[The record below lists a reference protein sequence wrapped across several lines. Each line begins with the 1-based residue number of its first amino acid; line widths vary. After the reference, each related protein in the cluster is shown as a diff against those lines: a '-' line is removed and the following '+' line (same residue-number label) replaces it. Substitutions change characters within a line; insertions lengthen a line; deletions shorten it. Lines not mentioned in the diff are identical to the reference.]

1 MTTSAGG
8 PGRGPGSGTA
18 GTSAAGTGI
27 GAGSSAGA
35 APGSGAGSAA
45 GAGATG
51 SVGAGPGTGLR
62 TGSDTGVAQ
71 GAGTVPVPGSGDPEP
86 RLHEAQTEALA
97 AEARALLDDPELT
110 PFDARRAIVRLL
122 GAHHDPDTGLT
133 RFGFWA
139 PELVIARVAERDVA
153 LELFTPLDPVDF
165 TAPRLAVTVQRRLI
179 PLAGVGDYRFAVVE
193 GVQAGRADRAGAFY
207 WVHARDDAGTDIV
220 VRDLL
225 ACSTPYGAFAP
236 AEVYDTLSLE
246 RGRTDLDHFA
256 HPAGVPSSML
266 ELHIPTAT
274 AGGTVADL
282 AEVYRGIARTLEA
295 GEPLGPEQQVYA
307 SYDAIQPLP
316 IDPTIERPG
325 GGASFLVT
333 DVVDE
338 MDGTVGVLLRHPENV
353 NWGYDN
359 IVASSSATNPSLL
372 ATRRPDEMVALA
384 EALHALPEP
393 IMLIYDIVYGHAD
406 NQAVEILPQRFFKGP
421 NMYGQDL
428 NHQDPT
434 VRAMLL
440 EMQRRR
446 MNSGCD
452 GLRVD
457 GAQDFKF
464 YDPRSGRVEYDDDY
478 LRSMSE
484 VVQEIGGHSR
494 RVFMIFEDGRPWPRD
509 DWETASTYRDV
520 IEQQPDVYQWGP
532 LIFAHNTP
540 MLENFW
546 ADKWWR
552 TEQVARIGGNW
563 IGGCA
568 NHDTVRRGTQV
579 DPALPINRHLGPSL
593 PEILDTAYDNP
604 AIDLAAYALFPGIPM
619 DFLNATTRTPWGF
632 MRTTDDVYG
641 VKVMAEEALFME
653 WQVSEADF
661 AERASFAR
669 SKRHGFASR
678 KALSDYLSALAIAIE
693 ETGYDLDEIALTVE
707 APEGFRPG
715 REGLHLFAYDWM
727 RDVHDFCNVA
737 RRLPGLDPD
746 RVAFAARLRAFR
758 AEHRWLGDDAREG
771 DRIAMHDEGSAV
783 YHGLRTS
790 PEGDTRVGVI
800 ANMGGAPVSLELSAL
815 WPDVELDK
823 AGGPT
828 LSANATLDGST
839 LSLAGTDGALFVWRQ
854 A

>member
-1 MTTSAGG
+1 MTTNAGG
-8 PGRGPGSGTA
+8 PERGPGTGAVSTNA
-18 GTSAAGTGI
+18 VGTGVGS
-27 GAGSSAGA
+27 GASAGA
-35 APGSGAGSAA
+35 AVGAGNAAGSA
-45 GAGATG
+45 GSG
-51 SVGAGPGTGLR
+51 SVGAGPGSGLR
-62 TGSDTGVAQ
+62 TASDTGVAVD
-71 GAGTVPVPGSGDPEP
+71 AGTVPVPGSGEPEP
-86 RLHEAQTEALA
+86 RVHEAETEALA
-97 AEARALLDDPELT
+97 ARARALLDDPELT
-110 PFDARRAIVRLL
+110 SFDARRAIVRLL

-139 PELVIARVAERDVA
+139 PELAIARVAERDVA
-153 LELFTPLDPVDF
+153 LELFTALDPVDF
-165 TAPRLAVTVQRRLI
+165 TAPRLAVTVQRRLL
-179 PLAGVGDYRFAVVE
+179 PLSGVGDYRFVVAE
-193 GVQAGRADRAGAFY
+193 GVRAGCRERAGAFY
-207 WVHARDDAGTDIV
+207 WLHARDEAGTDIIA
-220 VRDLL
+220 RDLL
-225 ACSTPYGAFAP
+225 AHSMPYGAFAP
-236 AEVYDTLSLE
+236 AEVYDTVSLE
-246 RGRTDLDHFA
+246 RGRADLAHFA
-256 HPAGVPSSML
+256 RPAGVPSSLL

-274 AGGTVADL
+274 RGGTVADL
-282 AEVYRGIARTLEA
+282 AEVYRGIARTLAA
-295 GEPLGPEQQVYA
+295 GESLSPEQQVYA
-307 SYDAIQPLP
+307 SYEAIQPLP
-316 IDPTIERPG
+316 VDPTIERPG
-325 GGASFLVT
+325 SGASFLVT

-372 ATRRPDEMVALA
+372 ASRRPDELVELA

-434 VRAMLL
+434 VRAILL

-478 LRSMSE
+478 LRAMSE
-484 VVQEIGGHSR
+484 VVQEIGEHSR
-494 RVFMIFEDGRPWPRD
+494 QVFMIFEDGRPWPRE
-509 DWETASTYRDV
+509 DWETASTYTDV
-520 IEQQPDVYQWGP
+520 IEQQPDIYQWGP

-552 TEQVARIGGNW
+552 AEQVARIGGHW

-579 DPALPINRHLGPSL
+579 DPSLPINRHLGETL
-593 PEILDTAYDNP
+593 PEILDTAYDNA

-641 VKVMAEEALFME
+641 VKVMAEEALFMA
-653 WQVSEADF
+653 WQVSDEDF

-669 SKRHGFASR
+669 SKRHGFTSR
-678 KALSDYLSALAIAIE
+678 ARLSTFLLALNAAIE
-693 ETGYDLDEIALTVE
+693 ERGYDLDAIAVSIET
-707 APEGFRPG
+707 PEGFRQG

-737 RRLPGLDPD
+737 HRLPRLDAG

-758 AEHRWLGDDAREG
+758 AEHRWLGEDAREG
-771 DRIAMHDEGSAV
+771 DTIAMHDEGSAV
-783 YHGLRTS
+783 YHGLRAA
-790 PEGDTRVGVI
+790 PDGVTRVGVV
-800 ANMGGAPVSLELSAL
+800 ANMGGAPVTLDLAAL
-815 WPDVELDK
+815 WPDANLGASEST
-823 AGGPT
+823 T
-828 LSANATLDGST
+828 LSAGASLDGAT
-839 LSLAGTDGALFVWRQ
+839 LSLAGADGALFVWVVR
-854 A
+854 